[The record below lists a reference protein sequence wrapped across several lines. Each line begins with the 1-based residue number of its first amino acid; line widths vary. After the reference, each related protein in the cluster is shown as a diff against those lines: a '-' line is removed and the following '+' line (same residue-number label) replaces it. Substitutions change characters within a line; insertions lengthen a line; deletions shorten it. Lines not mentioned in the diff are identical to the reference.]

1 MARVV
6 TRRFSMDVECDTA
19 AEFLQVLDP
28 ISGLFHERSLVYR
41 GVRSD
46 GFDLTPSAHR
56 SVSEHSAGAVLLNSW
71 RYVTGPQ
78 PTDHE
83 QCIAELYTIAKF
95 FQIVDRRGLRL
106 PEDSYQLRLKL
117 DEWKRKLSANN
128 VGEYIWPPPEFY
140 SLIALAQH
148 HRVPTRALDW
158 TWDPLV
164 AAYFAAQDAVL
175 DPPERLVV
183 WVFDYEVREI
193 NPSSPIVTFTVSGA
207 DNANLQAQRGLFM
220 LHSQSVATPASP
232 FVPQSYDRV
241 LFRAVEDV
249 SPPRLFTRILLPTVE
264 ARCLRSVLASVGVSA
279 GRIYPGLAGAA
290 MEYHEEFEL
299 RDEPPYVDRVPSM
312 ERLRTRYY
320 AAIGKT

>member
-1 MARVV
+1 
-6 TRRFSMDVECDTA
+6 MDVECETA

-46 GFDLTPSAHR
+46 SFDLTPSAHR
-56 SVSEHSAGAVLLNSW
+56 SARDGFPGALLLNSW

-78 PTDHE
+78 RTDHE
-83 QCIAELYTIAKF
+83 QCVAELHTIAKF
-95 FQIVDRRGLRL
+95 FQIVDRRGMRL

-117 DEWKRKLSANN
+117 DEWKRKLSSRE
-128 VGEYIWPPPEFY
+128 VRDYVWPPPEFY

-158 TWDPLV
+158 TWDPFV
-164 AAYFAAQDAVL
+164 AAYFAAQGAVL
-175 DPPERLVV
+175 DPPQSLVV

-193 NPSSPIVTFTVSGA
+193 NPSSPLVTFSVSGA

-220 LHSQSVATPASP
+220 LHSQNVEMAETH
-232 FVPQSYDRV
+232 FEPQSYDRV
-241 LFRAVEDV
+241 LFRAIDDL
-249 SPPRLFTRILLPTVE
+249 SPPRLFTRILLPTLE

-290 MEYHEEFEL
+290 LEYQEEFEL

-312 ERLRTRYY
+312 ERLRTQYY
-320 AAIGKT
+320 DAIGKT